1 MYCGAA
7 ISTAPRSTHIEHFWP
22 SSKFRALRFDWA
34 NLFASCGP
42 PTAKRQPRTCGDAK
56 CNWVPANHIEPSDPD
71 CERKFAYD
79 GLGQIRPS
87 ALGGKSAETM
97 IGRLKL
103 DHNSLDYQRRQII
116 GYLEQEIASG
126 AIDASNVT
134 AEILSWRDAGAD
146 GHLKAFG
153 HVAARYLAGC

>member
-1 MYCGAA
+1 
-7 ISTAPRSTHIEHFWP
+7 
-22 SSKFRALRFDWA
+22 
-34 NLFASCGP
+34 
-42 PTAKRQPRTCGDAK
+42 
-56 CNWVPANHIEPSDPD
+56 
-71 CERKFAYD
+71 
-79 GLGQIRPS
+79 
-87 ALGGKSAETM
+87 M